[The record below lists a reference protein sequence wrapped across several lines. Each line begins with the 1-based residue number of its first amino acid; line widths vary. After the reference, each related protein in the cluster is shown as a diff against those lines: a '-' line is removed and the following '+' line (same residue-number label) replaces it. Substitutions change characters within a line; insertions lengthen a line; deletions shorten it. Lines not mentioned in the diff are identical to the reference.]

1 MPEDHVATVRSLYE
15 AFGRGDIPTIVD
27 ALADDVEWEAGAVDH
42 GLPLLAPG
50 HGKAHVAAFFEQLA
64 GVEFKRFEPRLLFG
78 SGDHVM
84 AVIAVELLVPRTGRS
99 VREEAEG
106 HLWTFGADG
115 KVVAFRHYV
124 DTLQHAQAWSG

>member
-15 AFGRGDIPTIVD
+15 AFGRGDVPTIID

-50 HGKAHVAAFFEQLA
+50 RGKEHVTAFFSQLA
-64 GVEFKRFEPRLLFG
+64 DVEFKRFEPRLLFG

-84 AVIAVELLVPRTGRS
+84 AVIAVEFLVPKTGHS
-99 VREEAEG
+99 VREDAEG
-106 HLWTFGADG
+106 HLWTFGPDG
-115 KVVAFRHYV
+115 RVAAFRHYV
-124 DTLQHAQAWSG
+124 DTLQHSRAWSG